1 MIGIVGGGSAGLWAA
16 CFLKKR
22 GADFILLERNS
33 ECGKKLLLTG
43 HGRCNITNLK
53 EPASLKMGYHEASN
67 YIYPTLKKFTPQD
80 AVNFIE
86 GELKIK
92 LKEEDNNRIFP
103 VSDSAKTIRDGLVNY
118 IGKEN
123 IMTDYYV
130 TDIKKEDKF
139 ILTSKDGRVTE
150 VDTLIIATGGKSF
163 AKTGSDGQG
172 INLAKNLGHDIT
184 ALYPALVPVRVK
196 EKEFT
201 SSVAGVAVNAGADL
215 YIDYKKKNGSIGDVL
230 FTHNGLS
237 GPVIM
242 NLAREIPE
250 DVETRSGWIELDFT
264 PGRNESEVEAEL
276 LESIKNRPE
285 AKVTTLGSSFVPK
298 SVAGAIGK
306 HVGIEDV
313 RGSDLKKEDRRKFV
327 QDIKHMK
334 FTIEGQ
340 SSYSEAYVT
349 RGGVSLKN
357 IKRESFES
365 KIVPG
370 LYLIGEMI
378 DVDGISGG
386 YNLQATMSEAYVAVN
401 DIMVKS

>member
-16 CFLKKR
+16 CFLKKK
-22 GADFILLERNS
+22 GADFILLEKNS

-53 EPASLKMGYHEASN
+53 EPSELKSGYHEASN
-67 YIYPTLKKFTPQD
+67 YIYPTLKKFSPRD
-80 AVNFIE
+80 AVDFIQK
-86 GELKIK
+86 ELGIK
-92 LKEEDNNRIFP
+92 LKEEDNNRMFP
-103 VSDSAKTIRDGLVNY
+103 VTDSARTIRDGLVSY

-123 IMTDYYV
+123 ILTDYDV
-130 TDIKKEDKF
+130 VDIKKDECF
-139 ILTSKDGRVTE
+139 VLTSGDGHVTK
-150 VDTLIIATGGKSF
+150 VDRLIVATGGKSYR
-163 AKTGSDGQG
+163 KTGSDGQG
-172 INLAKNLGHDIT
+172 IELARGLGHDISP
-184 ALYPALVPVRVK
+184 LYPALVPVVVK

-215 YIDYKKKNGSIGDVL
+215 YLDSRKQNGSVGDVL

-250 DVETRSGWIELDFT
+250 DVEEHNGWIELDFT

-276 LESIKNRPE
+276 LKSIKDRPE
-285 AKVTTLGSSFVPK
+285 AKVTTLGSRFVPK
-298 SVAGAIGK
+298 SLAGAIGK
-306 HVGIEDV
+306 HAGIEDV
-313 RGSDLKKEDRRKFV
+313 RGSDLKKEDRRRFV

-334 FTIEGQ
+334 FTIDGQ
-340 SSYSEAYVT
+340 PGFNDAYVT

-357 IKRESFES
+357 IRRESFES

-386 YNLQATMSEAYVAVN
+386 YNLQATISEAYVAVS
-401 DIMVKS
+401 DIMLKL